1 MSASRGLYLHAI
13 VGARPREALGAGL
26 AGGPLRI
33 VRAGGAF
40 VIVERA
46 AAPEPTAKNLRAHDR
61 IVKRIAA
68 ATPAVLPF
76 RFGSV
81 AEGATA
87 LRTMLEPVAPAIA
100 KALELVSQCVQYTLR
115 VYRTP
120 ASPTRAAASGR
131 GGGRGRAK
139 QPVGPGTRWLDA
151 RLRAR
156 RVPEIAPVTEATAA
170 LVRSSRVERHD
181 RPPLVASVYHL
192 VPRRDV
198 ARYRAALRRAAS
210 ELSGVD
216 VRTTGPF
223 PPYAFAE
230 LP

>member
-1 MSASRGLYLHAI
+1 LSASRGLYLHAI
-13 VGARPREALGAGL
+13 VAARPREPLGTGL
-26 AGGPLRI
+26 GGGPLRI

-40 VIVERA
+40 VIVERT

-68 ATPAVLPF
+68 ASPAVLPF
-76 RFGSV
+76 RFGSL
-81 AEGATA
+81 AADATA
-87 LRTMLEPVAPAIA
+87 LRKLLEPVTPAIA
-100 KALELVSQCVQYTLR
+100 KALELVSECVQYTLR
-115 VYRTP
+115 VYGHP
-120 ASPTRAAASGR
+120 ARPEKS
-131 GGGRGRAK
+131 RAK
-139 QPVGPGTRWLDA
+139 GGPGTRWLDT

-198 ARYRAALRRAAS
+198 ARYRAALRRGAS
-210 ELSGVD
+210 ELSGID